1 MLGQQLPIGVLADPR
16 EERRRSL
23 DIREEKGDGPARQF
37 PGHATS
43 VPVPVGRI
51 HRPASSN
58 PTVAPPLPSPLVRV
72 AAYGFKVTAAS
83 KPCDR
88 GATLPVP
95 GPRSSVDR
103 AAVYEIAWC
112 REPEIS
118 KSLGLGN
125 ERSRNRR
132 PIFGSRRFARPSR
145 RNTGTIRRDGDR
157 AEGLNGRGENAEEA
171 PAQAVYTLAPLPIH
185 HARIAPA
192 HPLTPSFRS

>member
-1 MLGQQLPIGVLADPR
+1 MVLGQQLPIGVLADPR

-103 AAVYEIAWC
+103 AAVYEIDRPP
-112 REPEIS
+112 READRTVETKVFEVVLGVQNRS
-118 KSLGLGN
+118 SMSWARGLG
-125 ERSRNRR
+125 RSDPVACLNDELDRLFLAADAEAARLRASPR
-132 PIFGSRRFARPSR
+132 PA
-145 RNTGTIRRDGDR
+145 
-157 AEGLNGRGENAEEA
+157 
-171 PAQAVYTLAPLPIH
+171 
-185 HARIAPA
+185 
-192 HPLTPSFRS
+192 